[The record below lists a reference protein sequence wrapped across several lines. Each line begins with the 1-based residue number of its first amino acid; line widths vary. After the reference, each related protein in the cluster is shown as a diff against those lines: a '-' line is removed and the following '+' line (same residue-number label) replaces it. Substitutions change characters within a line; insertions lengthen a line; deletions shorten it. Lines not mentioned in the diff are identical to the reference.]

1 MYATRQILLAIV
13 LSCVCFICA
22 IVSTLVPSST
32 SLEIAKDAKL
42 HMRAALG
49 ISVLKEKEKFLQ
61 PHFSPDGHFLNTTA
75 EVTITCGLSGAQ
87 IHYTMDGSTPTA
99 QSPLY
104 SGPLVIAPDNDNDC
118 VTLKAVCMIN
128 GETGPVAVHT
138 YFFADAQR
146 HSRPAYVFSLSTDA
160 DSLYGYDEG
169 ILVPGRRM
177 TITDPVISQQKGIF
191 EERKIFANYRERGR
205 DWERPVDVEVFDA
218 SGNRL
223 LTQHAGLRVYGGV
236 SRSFPQKSLR
246 LIARSM
252 NGMSHKRFEFP
263 FFPATICNNTLPP
276 LYSFKN
282 LILSNSGQDLFS
294 AQLRTSLFTRIAL
307 RAGFSWAS
315 PSMPA
320 SVYINGHYYG
330 FAWLSPR
337 VDAHLLGDYFDKPSG
352 DFIVLSADLVYLRSS
367 PRYPYLLHWR
377 EIEDFNDL
385 IIRCKNEP
393 MADSLDEGIRHLLP
407 VNETLLYY
415 AIEAYLDNRD
425 WPRHNIKMWRYV
437 GADANGIAELDGR
450 WHYILFDLDAAGMGR
465 WQGVRPPSDATLTRI
480 LKDNPLLKA
489 LLHRREYAEQFA
501 NDICDMA
508 FAHYSLERVTATLT
522 EMDEQIGDELQY
534 AALHGEYNPPFR
546 FEQMAQGRANIL
558 HFFRERPQYMLDELR
573 SLLGFT
579 RLYHVQ
585 VEGMAKLNTLG
596 PINPDGWYFGENSV
610 EIVPSLPPDK
620 RFLRWE
626 VNGQPRESQR
636 LKVSAADARNNLV
649 KVRLIS
655 EDRPYP
661 LVIDNACERGSIC
674 GFALYNRSAD
684 PVYLD
689 GLFLSDNP
697 SKPRKFALPS
707 GFLPPGERLFFAGK
721 DARHAAALGRIH
733 LNFNPRLGETVYLYD
748 GAGKQVLTTTP
759 VENCDLIN
767 RSGVAVR

>member
-1 MYATRQILLAIV
+1 MCATRQILLTIV
-13 LSCVCFICA
+13 LVCVCIICA
-22 IVSTLVPSST
+22 IVSMLVPSST
-32 SLEIAKDAKL
+32 SLEIVNDAKL
-42 HMRAALG
+42 HLRAALG
-49 ISVLKEKEKFLQ
+49 ISALMEKEKFLLPQ
-61 PHFSPDGHFLNTTA
+61 FSPDGHFLNNAA
-75 EVTITCGLSGAQ
+75 EVAITCGLSDAH
-87 IHYTMDGSTPTA
+87 IHYTLDGSTPTE

-104 SGPLVIAPDNDNDC
+104 SEPLAIAPDNGNDC
-118 VTLKAVCMIN
+118 VTLKAVCIIN

-160 DSLYGYDEG
+160 DNLYGYDEG

-177 TITDPVISQQKGIF
+177 TITDPVISLRKDIF
-191 EERKIFANYRERGR
+191 EDRKIFANYRERGR
-205 DWERPVDVEVFDA
+205 DWERPVDVEVFDTNC
-218 SGNRL
+218 NRL

-236 SRSFPQKSLR
+236 SRSQLQKSIR
-246 LIARSM
+246 LIARSR

-263 FFPATICNNTLPP
+263 FFPTTVWNNKLPP

-294 AQLRTSLFTRIAL
+294 AQIRTPLFTRIAL
-307 RAGFSWAS
+307 RAGFRWAS

-320 SVYINGHYYG
+320 SVYINGAYYG
-330 FAWLSPR
+330 FAWLTPR
-337 VDAHLLGDYFDKPSG
+337 FDAHLLSDFFDKPSD
-352 DFIVLSADLVYLRSS
+352 DFVVLSADLAYFLLSS

-385 IIRCKNEP
+385 ITRCKNEP
-393 MADSLDEGIRHLLP
+393 MGDSLDEGIRHLLS

-415 AIEAYLDNRD
+415 AIETYLDNRD
-425 WPRHNIKMWRYV
+425 WPQHNIKMWKYV

-450 WHYILFDLDAAGMGR
+450 WHYILFDLDASGMSN
-465 WQGVRPPSDATLTRI
+465 WHGVRPPSNTTLTRI
-480 LKDNPLLKA
+480 LKDSSLLKV

-508 FAHYSLERVTATLT
+508 FGHYGLERVTTTLT
-522 EMDEQIGDELQY
+522 EMDEQCGDELQY
-534 AALHGEYNPPFR
+534 AALQGEYNPPFR
-546 FEQMAQGRANIL
+546 FEQMGQGRANIL
-558 HFFRERPQYMLDELR
+558 RFFRERPQYMLDELR

-585 VEGMAKLNTLG
+585 VDGMAKLNTLG
-596 PINPDGWYFGENSV
+596 PINPDGWYFWENSV
-610 EIVPSLPPDK
+610 EVVPSLPPDK

-636 LKVSAADARNNLV
+636 LKVSAADALNNLV

-674 GFALYNRSAD
+674 GFALHNRSAG
-684 PVYLD
+684 PVHLD

-707 GFLPPGERLFFAGK
+707 SSLPSGERLFFAGK
-721 DARHAAALGRIH
+721 DARHAAALGRIQ

-748 GAGKQVLTTTP
+748 GAGKQVLATSP
-759 VENCDLIN
+759 VENCDLIK
-767 RSGVAVR
+767 